1 MEGAEKVESDPKVIK
16 WGSKLGMIVNLL
28 QEIINSEISAK
39 ILVYS
44 QWDDSLT
51 LLAHVL
57 DEVNINYRVMK
68 AKNHYDSTSEF
79 KNDPSVSVLLML
91 LQQGNNG
98 LDMSVATHIII
109 MEPILSASKCYS
121 LYLSY

>member
-16 WGSKLGMIVNLL
+16 WGSKLGIIVNLL

-68 AKNHYDSTSEF
+68 EI
-79 KNDPSVSVLLML
+79 LLF
-91 LQQGNNG
+91 
-98 LDMSVATHIII
+98 
-109 MEPILSASKCYS
+109 
-121 LYLSY
+121 LYY